1 MAMRFR
7 RKYPFIVQRN
17 RLLSANNPS
26 FHKLNSSLI
35 FIFFSIA
42 YPCLCV
48 SCAHLFGKN
57 VDNFFSPYYPPEA
70 FNLAIVYTHE
80 IIVKYSFKN
89 NLIGL
94 FSTCFL
100 FYNNNNNKLL
110 IYIFLLLEKNIRLE
124 IDSNTLSSIEFAA
137 LLIVLFQKAIF
148 TTGRDSNC

>member
-26 FHKLNSSLI
+26 FLILNSSLI
-35 FIFFSIA
+35 FIFFFIDYS
-42 YPCLCV
+42 CLCV

-57 VDNFFSPYYPPEA
+57 VDNFFSPYYPPEPL
-70 FNLAIVYTHE
+70 NLSIVCPHE

-148 TTGRDSNC
+148 TTRRDSNC